1 MENYVMALKKQEQLL
16 LDNILQTANIVKGLV
31 GNDLVKIN
39 EQISVL
45 LAGFAEETKSKVV
58 LGITEDGEITSTV
71 IDLKSDYVRTRHNT
85 EKTMLSLKGKLNGVP
100 MDIKVVKDETSF
112 TNKEVADALAELSLI
127 VANMPV
133 EMKEH
138 GHDDWLRDVGAYP
151 KGAVEPEGD
160 SDEDLSEEFL
170 ADDADDADENDLG
183 AKESESGEE
192 YNEES
197 HTQA

>member
-1 MENYVMALKKQEQLL
+1 MALKKQEQLL

-31 GNDLVKIN
+31 GNDLGKIN
-39 EQISVL
+39 EQIVAL

-160 SDEDLSEEFL
+160 SDESEEDLSEEFL
-170 ADDADDADENDLG
+170 ADDAEETDENHLG
-183 AKESESGEE
+183 AEESESGEE
-192 YNEES
+192 HSEENY
-197 HTQA
+197 TQA